1 MSKYPAICSSVR
13 NVGAGATITP
23 AAPSA
28 ITLSVSSRIAAK
40 PPADAP
46 TTTGT
51 RPATRASTRLTKLR
65 DSSAVSLVASPM
77 MPSTVRP
84 VTPRSRQKSTIRSV
98 LARSS
103 EPSSVKGVTV
113 IR

>member
-1 MSKYPAICSSVR
+1 MR
-13 NVGAGATITP
+13 TEGGGATITP

-28 ITLSVSSRIAAK
+28 ITLSVSSRIGAK
-40 PPADAP
+40 PGAEAP

-51 RPATRASTRLTKLR
+51 RPATRASTRRTKVV

-84 VTPRSRQKSTIRSV
+84 VTPLARQKSTMRSV

-103 EPSSVKGVTV
+103 APLSVNGVTV